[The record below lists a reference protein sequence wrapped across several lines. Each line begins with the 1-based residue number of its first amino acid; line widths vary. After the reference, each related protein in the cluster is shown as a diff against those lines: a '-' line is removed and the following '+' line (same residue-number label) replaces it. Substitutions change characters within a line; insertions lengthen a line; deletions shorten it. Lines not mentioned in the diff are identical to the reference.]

1 LEKLEEKMIP
11 PISEFDGNL
20 QLTWCI
26 PRKITAKRTAT
37 GKEYFQ
43 VEVVDSN
50 SAIVTVRCWGV
61 DVAMGD
67 RLEVNKPYL
76 VKPDYNDEWGF
87 STRGRIG
94 KFWKCLAS

>member
-1 LEKLEEKMIP
+1 MIP
-11 PISEFDGNL
+11 PISEFDQNL

-76 VKPDYNDEWGF
+76 VKPDYNDEWG
-87 STRGRIG
+87 
-94 KFWKCLAS
+94 